1 MNRDPISF
9 FGGPMDGR
17 TLDVLTGPT
26 GHPPKLYK
34 IPVPATDDSPATT
47 VVYRRVAAGR
57 RGVRQ
62 LWRYEYDAG
71 GNAETGRLKWPWSK
85 PGQGAGPGAGPGAD
99 PGAGPAE

>member
-1 MNRDPISF
+1 MVNRDPISF

-85 PGQGAGPGAGPGAD
+85 PGSGAGPGAD
-99 PGAGPAE
+99 PAE